1 MIDYGDFE
9 EEAAKREAEYDS
21 ISEYL
26 ERKKDIKKEENRLKR
41 LFSKIDGNKKKAGKC
56 NN

>member
-21 ISEYL
+21 IYPRYVSL
-26 ERKKDIKKEENRLKR
+26 R
-41 LFSKIDGNKKKAGKC
+41 C
-56 NN
+56 